1 MGTVKTLTRLPG
13 NQGFTHPGW
22 TRSSRRL
29 SHLCLLLPRG
39 PTAPRGRLSGAHG
52 EGGQA
57 LARAAVLTGGKRDE
71 VPCAAGARHGAV
83 RCGVARSTGPAEVRP
98 GRGGRR
104 QQRCFRWLQ
113 VPSLSAAASGPR
125 SEAPPSPQEETL
137 GEIRMAS
144 WAWAPRVTGAS
155 GDGRP
160 RAGGRCCSPRH
171 SRPRA
176 LQRRSDS
183 AVPRVPSDG
192 FGAFPPPSLKPART
206 PTVGLLP
213 RAAPCASIATA
224 STHR

>member
-1 MGTVKTLTRLPG
+1 METVKTLTRLPG

-39 PTAPRGRLSGAHG
+39 PTAPRGHLSGAHG

-57 LARAAVLTGGKRDE
+57 LARAAVLTGGKWDE
-71 VPCAAGARHGAV
+71 VPCAAGARRGA
-83 RCGVARSTGPAEVRP
+83 ARSTGPAEVRP

-144 WAWAPRVTGAS
+144 WALAPRVTGAS

-171 SRPRA
+171 SGPRA
-176 LQRRSDS
+176 LQRWSDS
-183 AVPRVPSDG
+183 AVP
-192 FGAFPPPSLKPART
+192 
-206 PTVGLLP
+206 
-213 RAAPCASIATA
+213 
-224 STHR
+224 